1 MVVFFFSDYQIP
13 TFATNFLA
21 MLSKSR
27 EELLIL
33 LLALVNFTNIIDFMV
48 LMPLG
53 PQINRVFHLDPQSW
67 SMLVAS
73 YSLAAAFS
81 GVASVFYID
90 KIDRK
95 KMLLLS
101 YIGFTVATLVCGLSH
116 THTMLLIARGLAGV
130 FGGISGAII
139 LTIVGDVVAPE
150 RRGRAVGI
158 VMAGFSTAA
167 ALGVPIG
174 IYFGAKFGWNM
185 PFLAVSALSCLVTVL
200 LIIYVPSVN
209 GHLAK
214 TKEERIKTW
223 DVLTALA
230 KDPNVRNALVF
241 SSLLVFGQFM
251 IIPFVSPYL
260 VANLGFSEQDLTY
273 LYLFGGGAS
282 IFTSPLIGKLADRY
296 GKYKVLLIVSF
307 ISFIPILLL
316 THLHT
321 TSILVVL
328 LVTTTFFI
336 FSGGRNVPAMALTVS
351 VAKPEMRGVYMSV
364 RSGIQQLVSALA
376 AIVSGSMVTKGIN
389 GDFENYNYVGILSV
403 VIAGLALW
411 VGKSIKSNY

>member
-1 MVVFFFSDYQIP
+1 
-13 TFATNFLA
+13 
-21 MLSKSR
+21 MLTRSR
-27 EELLIL
+27 EELLIF

-67 SMLVAS
+67 SLLVAS

-185 PFLAVSALSCLVTVL
+185 PFLALSVLSAVVTVF
-200 LIIYVPSVN
+200 LIIYVPSVKT
-209 GHLAK
+209 HLTK
-214 TKEERIKTW
+214 PKEERMSTW
-223 DVLTALA
+223 VVLKALS
-230 KDPNVRNALVF
+230 KDSNVRNALLF
-241 SSLLVFGQFM
+241 SSLLIFGQFM

-273 LYLFGGGAS
+273 LYFFGGGAS
-282 IFTSPLIGKLADRY
+282 IFTSPLIGKLADRF
-296 GKYKVLLIVSF
+296 GSYKILVIIST
-307 ISFIPILLL
+307 ISFVPILLL
-316 THLHT
+316 THLQS
-321 TSILVVL
+321 TSIFIVL
-328 LVTTTFFI
+328 IITTTFFI

-364 RSGIQQLVSALA
+364 RSGFQQLVSALA
-376 AIVSGSMVTKGIN
+376 AMVSGSMVTKGIN

-403 VIAGLALW
+403 LIAGLALW
-411 VGKSIKSNY
+411 VGKSIKSHY

>member
-1 MVVFFFSDYQIP
+1 
-13 TFATNFLA
+13 
-21 MLSKSR
+21 MLTRSR
-27 EELLIL
+27 EELLIF

-53 PQINRVFHLDPQSW
+53 PQINRVFHLDPKSW
-67 SMLVAS
+67 SLLVAS

-185 PFLAVSALSCLVTVL
+185 PFLAVSVLSAIVTIF
-200 LIIYVPSVN
+200 LIIYVPSVKK
-209 GHLAK
+209 HLTK
-214 TKEERIKTW
+214 SKEERMSTW
-223 DVLTALA
+223 VVLKALS
-230 KDPNVRNALVF
+230 KDPNVRNALLF
-241 SSLLVFGQFM
+241 SSLLIFGQFM

-273 LYLFGGGAS
+273 LYFFGGGAS
-282 IFTSPLIGKLADRY
+282 IFTSPLIGKLADRF
-296 GKYKVLLIVSF
+296 GSYKILVIIST
-307 ISFIPILLL
+307 ISFVPILLL
-316 THLHT
+316 THLQST
-321 TSILVVL
+321 AIFIVL
-328 LVTTTFFI
+328 IITTTFFI

-364 RSGIQQLVSALA
+364 RSGFQQLVSALA
-376 AIVSGSMVTKGIN
+376 AMVSGSMVTKGIN
-389 GDFENYNYVGILSV
+389 GDFENYNYVGIISV
-403 VIAGLALW
+403 LIAGLALW
-411 VGKSIKSNY
+411 VGKSIKSHY